1 MVAPLLTFIFS
12 TVIIYLTKANDH
24 GVDIVRQVKSG
35 VNPISVRLLQFD
47 SPYVG
52 EVAKIGL
59 IVAVVGLTVGVFK
72 YYSRSFTDVRTKRMY
87 VSN

>member
-1 MVAPLLTFIFS
+1 VVAPLLAFIFS
-12 TVIIYLTKANDH
+12 TLITYLTKANDH

-35 VNPISVRLLQFD
+35 VNPSSVHLLQFD
-47 SPYVG
+47 GPYVG

-72 YYSRSFTDVRTKRMY
+72 
-87 VSN
+87 